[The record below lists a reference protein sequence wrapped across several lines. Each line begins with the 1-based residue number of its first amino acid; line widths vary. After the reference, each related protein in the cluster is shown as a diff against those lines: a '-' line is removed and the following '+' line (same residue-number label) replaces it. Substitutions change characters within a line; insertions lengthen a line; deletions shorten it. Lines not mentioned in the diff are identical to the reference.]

1 MRRATLIRGLSRIGV
16 ACVIVFAVS
25 LVGVQY
31 VRVIGRNVAL
41 SRELRAAQ
49 SDVASLKVKR
59 ARQLR
64 EIRRLSDPRGAVPEI
79 HDRLRLVAA
88 KEAIIYLK
96 RHDSGPVDP

>member
-1 MRRATLIRGLSRIGV
+1 LIRGLSRIGV
-16 ACVIVFAVS
+16 ACVVVFAVS

-31 VRVIGRNVAL
+31 ARVIGRNVAL
-41 SRELRAAQ
+41 SRELRAVQ

-96 RHDSGPVDP
+96 RRGPSP